1 MQVVGLNKIHDWL
14 SYYRWQLNQHFIQE
28 ERDMK
33 VKELI
38 EKLMEY
44 HEDLEVVIYDEDN
57 DYTMEIQNV
66 TTDISN
72 EVDYKRVALVKR

>member
-1 MQVVGLNKIHDWL
+1 
-14 SYYRWQLNQHFIQE
+14 
-28 ERDMK
+28 MK

-72 EVDYKRVALVKR
+72 EVDYERVALVKR

>member
-1 MQVVGLNKIHDWL
+1 
-14 SYYRWQLNQHFIQE
+14 
-28 ERDMK
+28 MK

-66 TTDISN
+66 ITDISK
-72 EVDYKRVALVKR
+72 EVDYERVALVKR

>member
-1 MQVVGLNKIHDWL
+1 
-14 SYYRWQLNQHFIQE
+14 
-28 ERDMK
+28 MK

-44 HEDLEVVIYDEDN
+44 NDELEVVIYDEDN

-66 TTDISN
+66 VTDISK
-72 EVDYKRVALVKR
+72 EVDYERVALVKQ

>member
-1 MQVVGLNKIHDWL
+1 
-14 SYYRWQLNQHFIQE
+14 
-28 ERDMK
+28 MK

-57 DYTMEIQNV
+57 DYIMEIQNV
-66 TTDISN
+66 MTDISK
-72 EVDYKRVALVKR
+72 EVDYERVALVRK

>member
-1 MQVVGLNKIHDWL
+1 
-14 SYYRWQLNQHFIQE
+14 
-28 ERDMK
+28 MK

-57 DYTMEIQNV
+57 DYTLEIQNV

>member
-1 MQVVGLNKIHDWL
+1 MKI
-14 SYYRWQLNQHFIQE
+14 
-28 ERDMK
+28 
-33 VKELI
+33 KELI

-66 TTDISN
+66 ITDISN
-72 EVDYKRVALVKR
+72 EVDYERVALVRR